1 MGMLDSPQSPNTDV
15 GHWTTR
21 LEHCPD
27 CDRDMVQPAAY
38 EPLWGDRWLIS
49 RSCPN
54 CGWQHEGV
62 FPHEAL
68 RHYEEHLDEVD
79 DRLWDDLVRIQR
91 ERIDDEV
98 GRFAGALAADA
109 ILPEDF

>member
-1 MGMLDSPQSPNTDV
+1 MLDSPNHPNTGI

-21 LEHCPD
+21 LEQCPE
-27 CDRDMVQPAAY
+27 CKRDMVQPDGY

-68 RHYEEHLDEVD
+68 RSYEEHLDAVD
-79 DRLWDDLVRIQR
+79 DQLWDDLARIQR

-98 GRFAGALAADA
+98 AALAGALAAGA

>member
-1 MGMLDSPQSPNTDV
+1 MLDSPQGPDTGV
-15 GHWTTR
+15 GDWTTR
-21 LEHCPD
+21 LEMCPD
-27 CDRDMVQPAAY
+27 CDRDMVQPTGY

-54 CGWQHEGV
+54 CGWHHEGV
-62 FPHEAL
+62 FPHAAL
-68 RHYEEHLDEVD
+68 RNFEEHLDVVD
-79 DRLWDDLVRIQR
+79 DQLWDDLVRIQR

-98 GRFAGALAADA
+98 AQFAGALAVDA

>member
-1 MGMLDSPQSPNTDV
+1 MLDSPHSHRTEV

-21 LEHCPD
+21 LEQCPK
-27 CDRDMVQPAAY
+27 CKRDMVQPDGY

-68 RHYEEHLDEVD
+68 RSYEEHLDAVD
-79 DRLWDDLVRIQR
+79 DQLWDDLARIQR

-98 GRFAGALAADA
+98 AALAGALAAGA